1 MVDIEPTAVFFDI
14 YAGYAN
20 IFRKFIVLESLMM
33 SKKKKRKATKLS
45 TVTYL
50 RRMLCNFTGF
60 AIKHKAKKLALF
72 WFNIN
77 YHYCYSIDSVSLAVL
92 HPIE

>member
-1 MVDIEPTAVFFDI
+1 
-14 YAGYAN
+14 
-20 IFRKFIVLESLMM
+20 MM

-45 TVTYL
+45 SVTYL
-50 RRMLCNFTGF
+50 RRMSCNFTGF
-60 AIKHKAKKLALF
+60 AIKHKAKKLELF